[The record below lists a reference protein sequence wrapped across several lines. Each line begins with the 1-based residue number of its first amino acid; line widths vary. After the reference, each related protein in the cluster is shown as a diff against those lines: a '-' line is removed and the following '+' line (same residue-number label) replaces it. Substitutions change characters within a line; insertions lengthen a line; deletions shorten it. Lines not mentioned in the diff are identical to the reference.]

1 MNAQSSDGG
10 VGGREGV
17 KYALLPFPLAF
28 GSWTIVRE
36 WKGKVIM
43 RLEMALSATSQFFYI
58 FFSAIIR
65 SGRSIC
71 HPTRI
76 FSSLC
81 KINMG

>member
-43 RLEMALSATSQFFYI
+43 RLEMALSATSQFFIY
-58 FFSAIIR
+58 FFRLSFDPADLYAIQH
-65 SGRSIC
+65 G
-71 HPTRI
+71 
-76 FSSLC
+76 FSHRYAR
-81 KINMG
+81 